1 MQVFQMI
8 FSFIICV
15 TVCLAISSSTDLMVR
30 SFDGS
35 FIWFF
40 IHLFLCKFF
49 KINKNLTSLDSRN
62 SLRYYC
68 SSKEHLIYPSFFKIL
83 KPVIKNSQYHWR
95 IGVQH
100 KNRGAI
106 EIQIYWNT
114 DLLKLPLMGQYHQ
127 NEKEL
132 LMLPIP
138 QHHYVHRVKQFC
150 TKQPDHNELTF
161 SNYLKDVQFKL
172 YHCKNLRRKQNGR
185 KHINWTCTLHTLA
198 YKTAFRM
205 MYIYVDHSLH

>member
-40 IHLFLCKFF
+40 IHLFLWKFF

-114 DLLKLPLMGQYHQ
+114 DLLKYRSI
-127 NEKEL
+127 E
-132 LMLPIP
+132 I
-138 QHHYVHRVKQFC
+138 
-150 TKQPDHNELTF
+150 TF
-161 SNYLKDVQFKL
+161 DGPVPPEWKRTPNAA
-172 YHCKNLRRKQNGR
+172 N
-185 KHINWTCTLHTLA
+185 T
-198 YKTAFRM
+198 TA
-205 MYIYVDHSLH
+205 SLCS

>member
-1 MQVFQMI
+1 MI

-15 TVCLAISSSTDLMVR
+15 TVCLAISSSTDLMVH

-35 FIWFF
+35 FIWLF

-68 SSKEHLIYPSFFKIL
+68 SSKEHLIYASFFKIL
-83 KPVIKNSQYHWR
+83 KPVIKTQSIPLEDR
-95 IGVQH
+95 CPTE
-100 KNRGAI
+100 RS
-106 EIQIYWNT
+106 YWNT

-172 YHCKNLRRKQNGR
+172 YHCKNLRRKQNSR
-185 KHINWTCTLHTLA
+185 KYINWTCTLHTLA
-198 YKTAFRM
+198 YKTAFRVT
-205 MYIYVDHSLH
+205 YIHVDHSLH